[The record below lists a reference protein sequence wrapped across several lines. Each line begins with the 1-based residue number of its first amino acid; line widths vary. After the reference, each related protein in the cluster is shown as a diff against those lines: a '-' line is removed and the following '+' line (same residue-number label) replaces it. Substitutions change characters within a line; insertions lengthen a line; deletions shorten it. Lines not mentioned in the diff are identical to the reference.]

1 MADNNIP
8 SQPDAFGGR
17 RRRTFLAAAKPPP
30 ADLVAPALSDDARLT
45 EIDLPADD
53 EDLPVL
59 TEEISP
65 EAEVS
70 EASPQHFDETLLSIL
85 TADLAHSIETRLAV
99 ELPSLIEATL
109 DCFQQDLRRGVL
121 AATEAALT
129 DFIARRQQLHPPLDT
144 MKPTE

>member
-1 MADNNIP
+1 MADNTP
-8 SQPDAFGGR
+8 SRADAFGGR
-17 RRRTFLAAAKPPP
+17 RRRTFLAAAKPQQEAPP
-30 ADLVAPALSDDARLT
+30 LPEEPLIEALPAAAGPVEED
-45 EIDLPADD
+45 DLPI
-53 EDLPVL
+53 L

-109 DCFQQDLRRGVL
+109 DSFQQDLRRGVL

-129 DFIARRQQLHPPLDT
+129 DFIARRQQLRLPLGA
-144 MKPTE
+144 TEPAE

>member
-1 MADNNIP
+1 MTDHT
-8 SQPDAFGGR
+8 PDAFGGR
-17 RRRTFLAAAKPPP
+17 RRRTFLAAAKPAPQLI
-30 ADLVAPALSDDARLT
+30 ATPALAQEAPFA
-45 EIDLPADD
+45 EIDPPADD

-70 EASPQHFDETLLSIL
+70 EAGPTHFDATLLSIL

-109 DCFQQDLRRGVL
+109 DSFQQDLRRGVL
-121 AATEAALT
+121 AATEAALK
-129 DFIARRQQLHPPLDT
+129 DFIARRQQLRLPLDT
-144 MKPTE
+144 TQPAE